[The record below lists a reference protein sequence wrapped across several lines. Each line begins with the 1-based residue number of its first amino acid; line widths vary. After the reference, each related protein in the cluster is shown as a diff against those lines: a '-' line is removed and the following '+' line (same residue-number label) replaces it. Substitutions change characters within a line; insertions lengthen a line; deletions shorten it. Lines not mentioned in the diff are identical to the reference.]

1 MNKKTYV
8 QIFKYEK
15 GTNNAY
21 HWRIDTY
28 NSKKEA
34 ASEVRANGLVS
45 CAILTVEELKE
56 IRQQLEG
63 VYFDSHAGFL
73 AGQPLCKKFGVKSY
87 KNDNAQRLV
96 SLFTDCIF
104 YDEAILSLIEEPA
117 AEVAAEEL
125 EQLVEQAG
133 NSVLN
138 MEAEALEIYKNI
150 KANSSDDTY
159 WAAWEMVNTFSTK
172 CFNVWHDSDNIINDE
187 KLIRKEFEA
196 LKDELLGFLKPS
208 SATIKEVAAEA
219 AEAAA
224 EALEASLTAEA
235 EAVAANHSE
244 EAEAAAEAAA
254 TVAAL
259 TEEHQERAEKCNF
272 MYNRIK
278 DYVIRLERAMDKYS
292 VTREMYQ
299 EAKELYAEV
308 RLTLLD
314 AEAAIDSFIAAAES
328 TDLYYSKKAFLELQ
342 AAYDI
347 FVICYIDRIKKTIRA
362 MRHFNNMSTAK
373 ASEVAETTEA
383 AAEAAATAEALE
395 TQEETEAAAVADLV
409 ATDKY
414 CNYILVTFNDG
425 SQHIRSVPKPGSS
438 RKACV
443 FGNVRYFKQRYA
455 ANPQKFKLSP
465 LGFDV
470 INS

>member
-1 MNKKTYV
+1 MNKKV
-8 QIFKYEK
+8 IKFQKVKKMLESK
-15 GTNNAY
+15 GFTVKVDAEY
-21 HWRIDTY
+21 Q
-28 NSKKEA
+28 A
-34 ASEVRANGLVS
+34 GMLVS
-45 CAILTVEELKE
+45 KLTATKEDYKITVTKYGELKSLTLFFKKGAKVYDLTAKE
-56 IRQQLEG
+56 ILEITG
-63 VYFDSHAGFL
+63 EYL
-73 AGQPLCKKFGVKSY
+73 AKTQEQAIKLLEV
-87 KNDNAQRLV
+87 
-96 SLFTDCIF
+96 LFTQ
-104 YDEAILSLIEEPA
+104 A
-117 AEVAAEEL
+117 AETTTEVAAEEL

-133 NSVLN
+133 NSVLS
-138 MEAEALEIYKNI
+138 MEAEALEIYENI

-172 CFNVWHDSDNIINDE
+172 CFNVWHDSENIINDE

-196 LKDELLGFLKPS
+196 LKNELSRFLKPS

-314 AEAAIDSFIAAAES
+314 VEAAIDSFIAAAES

-438 RKACV
+438 QKASV

-455 ANPQKFKLSP
+455 ANPKKFKLSP
-465 LGFDV
+465 LGLDV